1 MRMGGLLISNR
12 RRRRGRKAV
21 VGSEGGSWFGVMAMG
36 TLPVHGIEI
45 KLVSHRRHHIIA
57 PVFEM

>member
-1 MRMGGLLISNR
+1 M
-12 RRRRGRKAV
+12 KAV

-57 PVFEM
+57 PDMLGSTGKYISTLAR